1 MGNKADGDEDKGE
14 SMLYGSR
21 QRANEMVVTQRA
33 ALVGF
38 RIAEGEEFTTSQ
50 IAEMCG
56 LTVEGAKKMMEKASA
71 VVPIYDDEDGVWRR
85 VRE

>member
-1 MGNKADGDEDKGE
+1 
-14 SMLYGSR
+14 MLYGSR

-38 RIAEGEEFTTSQ
+38 YIADGATFTIQ
-50 IAEMCG
+50 EIAEMCG
-56 LTVEGAKKMMEKASA
+56 VSVDGAKKLMEKASA

-85 VRE
+85 VEKVSE